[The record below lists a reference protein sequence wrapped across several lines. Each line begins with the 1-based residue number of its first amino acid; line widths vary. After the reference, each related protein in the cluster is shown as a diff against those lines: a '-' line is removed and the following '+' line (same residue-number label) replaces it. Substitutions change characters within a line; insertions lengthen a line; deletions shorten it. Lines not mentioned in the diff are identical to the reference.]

1 MQPNHLRAS
10 MFDLIDALLFD
21 DVFVQL
27 WEPQYDAIAH
37 DEAEYQSLI
46 QAVRKDVDS
55 IDAIREGTLKRI
67 LNWKSARTKGYVHW
81 WNYGLYIETVRDCL
95 SMHGDDRLDAIC
107 KLPGVRER
115 VGSTILHFIYPDTYP
130 IFDIRT
136 LEALRYLGADLGK
149 SFSVN
154 NYYRFREYLIS
165 TQVVLNRWTLRELD
179 RAIFAF
185 HKRSPEIFGATLGN
199 GRRAQS
205 TTHPYYCP
213 RSGA

>member
-1 MQPNHLRAS
+1 
-10 MFDLIDALLFD
+10 
-21 DVFVQL
+21 
-27 WEPQYDAIAH
+27 
-37 DEAEYQSLI
+37 
-46 QAVRKDVDS
+46 
-55 IDAIREGTLKRI
+55 
-67 LNWKSARTKGYVHW
+67 
-81 WNYGLYIETVRDCL
+81 
-95 SMHGDDRLDAIC
+95 MHEDDRLDAIC

-115 VGSTILHFIYPDTYP
+115 VGSTILQ
-130 IFDIRT
+130 
-136 LEALRYLGADLGK
+136 ALRYLGADLEK
-149 SFSVN
+149 SFSVED

-205 TTHPYYCP
+205 TTHPHYCP

>member
-55 IDAIREGTLKRI
+55 IDAIREATLKRI
-67 LNWKSARTKGYVHW
+67 LDWKSARTKGYVHW

-115 VGSTILHFIYPDTYP
+115 V
-130 IFDIRT
+130 RT

-149 SFSVN
+149 SFNVN